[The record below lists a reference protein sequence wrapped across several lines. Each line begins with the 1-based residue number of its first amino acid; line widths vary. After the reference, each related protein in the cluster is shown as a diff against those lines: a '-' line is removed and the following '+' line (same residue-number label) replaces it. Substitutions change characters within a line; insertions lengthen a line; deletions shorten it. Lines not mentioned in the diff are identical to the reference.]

1 MSEFHVHP
9 IPPLYDAQS
18 RVLILGS
25 FPSVKSR
32 EAAFF
37 YGHPQNRFWRVIS
50 LLLGCAVPKTTE
62 EKAAIAAYA
71 ASLVSALSAH
81 LAEEDTIAISGFG
94 QFEVKRKMERIIIN
108 PSSKQRMLVPPKIV
122 VGFKPG
128 ATLKERINQKKVKE

>member
-1 MSEFHVHP
+1 MNNKEFISE
-9 IPPLYDAQS
+9 LSAQTGFS
-18 RVLILGS
+18 TRDTS
-25 FPSVKSR
+25 
-32 EAAFF
+32 
-37 YGHPQNRFWRVIS
+37 
-50 LLLGCAVPKTTE
+50 
-62 EKAAIAAYA
+62 AYA

-128 ATLKERINQKKVKE
+128 ATLKERINQKNVKE